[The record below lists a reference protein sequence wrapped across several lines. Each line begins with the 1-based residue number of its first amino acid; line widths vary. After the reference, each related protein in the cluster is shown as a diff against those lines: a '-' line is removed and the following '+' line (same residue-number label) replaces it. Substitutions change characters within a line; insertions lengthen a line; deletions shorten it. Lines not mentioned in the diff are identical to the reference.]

1 MVGVAIRRGCWHTT
15 ASEGMSLL
23 VQNDYELF
31 LDCVRELHSIRELS
45 ALQLWLLETALPK
58 LVPSDW
64 YSYNEVDLVN
74 PANTLAI
81 LRPEGDPRFPPVYA
95 RFQNS

>member
-1 MVGVAIRRGCWHTT
+1 
-15 ASEGMSLL
+15 MSLL